1 MQKQRIQYICQK
13 RNKFL
18 QKKKKKL
25 TKKIVKLK
33 KFNIISNT
41 KYILNVILLQIN

>member
-1 MQKQRIQYICQK
+1 MQRMRQK
-13 RNKFL
+13 CNKFL

-33 KFNIISNT
+33 EFDIINNIKNILNII
-41 KYILNVILLQIN
+41 LL